1 MINNPEDL
9 ASRKIKEFGTLN
21 DIKRPLETVW
31 QSIAQ
36 YCLPRKANITK
47 KTYRPEEI
55 EQNLFDTEPIDALNV
70 AAAGMMSWTTPK
82 QASWFAFEPTMNQ
95 KRDTKTKRW
104 LSECGELIKEYLQ
117 ASNFYTERHESLEN
131 KLAFGTSALYSTME
145 NGRLRY
151 ENLDITT
158 FCIKENAFGVV
169 DTLMKKC
176 VMSLEQAAQMFGYEN
191 LAKEHQE
198 QYDRMELQREVEFIH
213 VVEPRNPRLISSN
226 LLKSAKDKPF
236 ASYYIDTE
244 HRKILRESG
253 FDTFPFAV
261 GRWLKWNNQI
271 YGPWGYGPGFAALP
285 EMRQLNYLAKM
296 MDIYAGKVVF
306 PPLLVPNTYEG
317 QLDTSMK
324 AINYYSPELGAD
336 SIAPM
341 NVGGS
346 IEVALNRIE
355 NRRRA
360 LQSKFH
366 TDLWQMLANRSDI
379 QKTATEVQELL
390 NEKVDILTPA
400 FDRDNVETIEPILLR
415 AFDLCATAGMLPQ
428 PPESAITYVEN
439 NVAEVPNPRIVLT
452 GRLALALRN
461 MRNATA
467 DRQLQRLLSLA
478 QFDPSVMDNFDLD
491 MYAQDTS
498 YDQGVPTQYVI
509 DPEQRDEMREFR
521 AQQAQA
527 QQAMQMGN
535 ETMKAMGQ
543 QNVGKIIDESSAES
557 AEMA

>member
-9 ASRKIKEFGTLN
+9 AARKIKEFGTLN

-55 EQNLFDTEPIDALNV
+55 EQQLFDTEPIDALNI

-82 QASWFAFEPTMNQ
+82 QASWFAFEPAMNQ
-95 KRDTKTKRW
+95 KQDTQTKRW

-117 ASNFYTERHESLEN
+117 ASNFYSERHESIEN
-131 KLAFGTSALYSTME
+131 KLAFGTSALYSTLE

-158 FCIKENAFGVV
+158 FCIKENAFGIV

-176 VMSLEQAAQMFGYEN
+176 VMTLEQAAQLFGYEN
-191 LAKEHQE
+191 LAKQHQD

-213 VVEPRNPRLISSN
+213 VVEPRNSRLISTN
-226 LLKSAKDKPF
+226 LLKSATDKPF

-296 MDIYAGKVVF
+296 MDIYAGKITF
-306 PPLLVPNTYEG
+306 PPLMVPNTYEG

-324 AINYYSPELGAD
+324 AINYYSPEMGAD
-336 SIAPM
+336 SIAPL
-341 NVGGS
+341 NVGGNMD
-346 IEVALNRIE
+346 VALNRIE

-366 TDLWQMLANRSDI
+366 TDLFQMLSNRSDI
-379 QKTATEVQELL
+379 QKTAYEVQELL
-390 NEKVDILTPA
+390 NEKIDILTPA
-400 FDRDNVETIEPILLR
+400 FDRDNIETIEPILLR

-428 PPESAITYVEN
+428 PPQSAITYIEN
-439 NVAEVPNPRIVLT
+439 NVAEVPNPSIVMT

-461 MRNATA
+461 MRNATT
-467 DRQLQRLLSLA
+467 DRQLQRLAGLA
-478 QFDPSVMDNFDLD
+478 QLDPSILDNFDMD
-491 MYAQDTS
+491 AYAQS
-498 YDQGVPTQYVI
+498 SAYDQGVPTEYTV
-509 DPEQRDEMREFR
+509 DPEVRDEMREFR

-527 QQAMQMGN
+527 QQALMQGN
-535 ETMKAMGQ
+535 ETMKAMGGA
-543 QNVGKIIDESSAES
+543 NVGKIIDQSTSETGP
-557 AEMA
+557 MV

>member
-21 DIKRPLETVW
+21 DIKRPLETIW

-70 AAAGMMSWTTPK
+70 ASAGMMSWTTPK
-82 QASWFAFEPTMNQ
+82 QSAWFTFEPQGPQ
-95 KRDTKTKRW
+95 KRDPKTKRW
-104 LSECGELIKEYLQ
+104 LADCSELIKEYLQ
-117 ASNFYTERHESLEN
+117 ASNFYSERHESLEN
-131 KLAFGTSALYSTME
+131 KIAFGTSALYSTLE
-145 NGRLRY
+145 NGKLRF

-158 FCIKENAFGVV
+158 FCIKENAFGIV

-176 VMSLEQAAQMFGYEN
+176 VMTLEQAAQMFGYEN
-191 LAKEHQE
+191 LAKEHQD
-198 QYDRMELQREVEFIH
+198 QYDRMELSRDVEFIH
-213 VVEPRNPRLISSN
+213 VVEPRNPRLVSTN

-236 ASYYIDTE
+236 ASYYIDIE
-244 HRKILRESG
+244 HKKILRESG
-253 FDTFPFAV
+253 FDTFPYAV

-271 YGPWGYGPGFAALP
+271 YGPWGYGPGFSALP

-366 TDLWQMLANRSDI
+366 TDLFQMLANRSDI
-379 QKTATEVQELL
+379 QKTATEVNELL
-390 NEKVDILTPA
+390 NEKIDILTPA
-400 FDRDNVETIEPILLR
+400 FDRDNTETIEPILLR
-415 AFDLCATAGMLPQ
+415 VFDLCATAGMLP
-428 PPESAITYVEN
+428 PPPQSAISFVED
-439 NVAEVPNPRIVLT
+439 NVAEVANPTIIMT

-467 DRQLQRLLSLA
+467 DRQLQRLAGLA
-478 QFDPSVMDNFDLD
+478 QLDPSILDNFDMD
-491 MYAQDTS
+491 AYAQNS
-498 YDQGVPTQYVI
+498 AHDQGVPTEYTV

-521 AQQAQA
+521 AQQQQA
-527 QQAMQMGN
+527 QQAMAMGN

-543 QNVGKIIDESSAES
+543 QNVGKLMDESAGEMG
-557 AEMA
+557 EMA

>member
-1 MINNPEDL
+1 
-9 ASRKIKEFGTLN
+9 
-21 DIKRPLETVW
+21 
-31 QSIAQ
+31 
-36 YCLPRKANITK
+36 
-47 KTYRPEEI
+47 
-55 EQNLFDTEPIDALNV
+55 
-70 AAAGMMSWTTPK
+70 
-82 QASWFAFEPTMNQ
+82 
-95 KRDTKTKRW
+95 
-104 LSECGELIKEYLQ
+104 
-117 ASNFYTERHESLEN
+117 
-131 KLAFGTSALYSTME
+131 
-145 NGRLRY
+145 
-151 ENLDITT
+151 
-158 FCIKENAFGVV
+158 
-169 DTLMKKC
+169 
-176 VMSLEQAAQMFGYEN
+176 
-191 LAKEHQE
+191 
-198 QYDRMELQREVEFIH
+198 
-213 VVEPRNPRLISSN
+213 
-226 LLKSAKDKPF
+226 
-236 ASYYIDTE
+236 
-244 HRKILRESG
+244 LRESG

-346 IEVALNRIE
+346 IEVALNRID

-467 DRQLQRLLSLA
+467 DRQLQRLLQLA

-491 MYAQDTS
+491 AYAQDTS

-521 AQQAQA
+521 AQQQQA
-527 QQAMQMGN
+527 QQAMAMGN

-543 QNVGKIIDESSAES
+543 QNVGRLMDESAG
-557 AEMA
+557 EMGGME

>member
-346 IEVALNRIE
+346 IEVALNRID
-355 NRRRA
+355 NRRKA

-366 TDLWQMLANRSDI
+366 TDLWQMLANRSDV

-428 PPESAITYVEN
+428 PPESAIIYVEN

-467 DRQLQRLLSLA
+467 DKQLQRLLSLA

-498 YDQGVPTQYVI
+498 YDQGVPTQYLI

-527 QQAMQMGN
+527 QQAMAMGN

>member
-1 MINNPEDL
+1 MINNQEDL

-82 QASWFAFEPTMNQ
+82 QASWFAFEPTLGQ
-95 KRDTKTKRW
+95 KQDTKTKRW

-176 VMSLEQAAQMFGYEN
+176 VMTLEQAAQMFGYEN

-198 QYDRMELQREVEFIH
+198 QYDRMELSRDVEFIH
-213 VVEPRNPRLISSN
+213 VVEPRNPRLISTN

-236 ASYYIDTE
+236 ASYYIDIE

-346 IEVALNRIE
+346 IEVALNRID
-355 NRRRA
+355 NRRKA

-467 DRQLQRLLSLA
+467 DRQLQRLIGLA
-478 QFDPSVMDNFDLD
+478 QVDPSILDNFDMD
-491 MYAQDTS
+491 AYAQS
-498 YDQGVPTQYVI
+498 SAYDQGVPTEYTV
-509 DPEQRDEMREFR
+509 DPETRDEMREFR

-527 QQAMQMGN
+527 QQAMAMGN

-543 QNVGKIIDESSAES
+543 QNVGRLMDEASM
-557 AEMA
+557 EMGEME

>member
-1 MINNPEDL
+1 MINNAEDL
-9 ASRKIKEFGTLN
+9 ASRRIREFGTLS
-21 DIKRPLETVW
+21 DVKRPLETIW
-31 QSIAQ
+31 QNIAQ

-55 EQNLFDTEPIDALNV
+55 EQQLFDTEPIDALNI

-82 QASWFAFEPTMNQ
+82 QSSWFAFEPQGAQ
-95 KRDTKTKRW
+95 KKDNRTKRW

-117 ASNFYTERHESLEN
+117 ASNFYSERHESLEN
-131 KLAFGTSALYSTME
+131 KLAFGTSALYSTLE
-145 NGRLRY
+145 NGKLRF
-151 ENLDITT
+151 ENLDITS

-176 VMSLEQAAQMFGYEN
+176 VMTLEQAAQMFGYEN

-198 QYDRMELQREVEFIH
+198 QYDRMELSRDVEFIH
-213 VVEPRNPRLISSN
+213 VVEPRNPRLISTS
-226 LLKSAKDKPF
+226 LLKAAKDKPF

-244 HRKILRESG
+244 HKKILRESG

-261 GRWLKWNNQI
+261 GRWLKWNSAI
-271 YGPWGYGPGFAALP
+271 YGPWGYGPGFSALP

-366 TDLWQMLANRSDI
+366 TDLFQMLTNRTDI
-379 QKTATEVQELL
+379 QKTATEVNELL
-390 NEKVDILTPA
+390 NEKIDILTPA

-415 AFDLCATAGMLPQ
+415 VFDLCASAGMLPQ
-428 PPESAITYVEN
+428 PPESAIQFMEN
-439 NVAEVPNPRIVLT
+439 NTAEVANPTIVLT

-467 DRQLQRLLSLA
+467 DRQLQRLLAIA

-491 MYAQDTS
+491 AYAQES
-498 YDQGVPTQYVI
+498 GYDQGVPEAYTV
-509 DPEQRDEMREFR
+509 DPEVRDEMRQAR
-521 AQQAQA
+521 AEQAQA
-527 QQAMQMGN
+527 QQAMAMGN

-543 QNVGKIIDESSAES
+543 QNLGKLMDEST
-557 AEMA
+557 AEMAEME